1 MNRGTGSVHDDFLS
15 ADVRQRKVSGG
26 FRRFQRVSGGQ
37 TLTLVSGFKFQEVSE
52 ESSSGGVRRFQVS
65 GCRFQV
71 SEGFRFQDSGF
82 KGKHIDYENMS
93 PLGSLRMST
102 YLFFFN
108 TRRWV
113 MQEGSSSS

>member
-26 FRRFQRVSGGQ
+26 FRRFQ
-37 TLTLVSGFKFQEVSE
+37 VSGF
-52 ESSSGGVRRFQVS
+52 
-65 GCRFQV
+65 RFQV